1 MVSVEGIG
9 GGGGGG
15 RAGGGAGAGGG
26 GAGGGGGG
34 GQINSFEEFI
44 FPSDFA
50 GLTLISDM
58 HVVKAKSEYL
68 FLIEQYLRLDPTL
81 ADVNEKVRGWVLS
94 SDATTCVCVCVGGCV
109 GVWVCG
115 CIS

>member
-1 MVSVEGIG
+1 MVSVEGV

-15 RAGGGAGAGGG
+15 RRGAA
-26 GAGGGGGG
+26 AGGGGGG
-34 GQINSFEEFI
+34 GGGGGCQINSFDEFI

-81 ADVNEKVRGWVLS
+81 ADVNEKVQNEYLLLIEQVLRIDICFS
-94 SDATTCVCVCVGGCV
+94 
-109 GVWVCG
+109 
-115 CIS
+115 